1 VSATTP
7 EAADGTVEI
16 ADPGVLGRHLLGID
30 DLDRTALEEVLDLT
44 DVFAEIGRR
53 PIPKVPAL
61 RGRTVAT
68 VFFEDSTRTRMSFDT
83 AARRLSADTI
93 AFAAGSSSL
102 SKGEGLRDTVEVV
115 ASYGADLL
123 VVRHPMAGTAH
134 RIAGWT
140 DAAVVNAGDG
150 CHEHPTQALL
160 DCYTLRERRGALDGM
175 RIAIV
180 GDVRHSRVARSN
192 VLAFTALGAEVVL
205 VAPATLL
212 PPAVHGWP
220 VTVAHELDPL
230 LADLDAVYLLRMQ
243 RERITEGLVPSI
255 REFANDF
262 GLTAART
269 ARLRD
274 DALILHPG
282 PTNPGVEISAEA
294 AADPRSVI
302 LDQVANGVS
311 GRMAVLFLL
320 LGSGRT
326 PTSDADPTGRSDERP
341 TERGVTR

>member
-1 VSATTP
+1 MTA
-7 EAADGTVEI
+7 
-16 ADPGVLGRHLLGID
+16 HLLGID
-30 DLDRTALEEVLDLT
+30 GMTRADLEELLELT
-44 DVFAEIGRR
+44 DTFAEVGRR

-68 VFFEDSTRTRMSFDT
+68 VFFENSTRTRMSFDT

-93 AFAAGSSSL
+93 AFTAGGSSI
-102 SKGEGLRDTVEVV
+102 SKGESLRDTVEVV
-115 ASYGADLL
+115 ASYGVDAL

-134 RIAGWT
+134 RVADWT
-140 DAAVVNAGDG
+140 NASVINAGDG

-160 DCYTLRERRGALDGM
+160 DCYTIREHCGTLDGM

-212 PPAVHGWP
+212 PPALEGWP
-220 VTVAHELDPL
+220 VTVVHELDPL

-243 RERITEGLVPSI
+243 RERISEGLIPSI
-255 REFANDF
+255 REYAADF
-262 GLTAART
+262 GLSAERAARLP
-269 ARLRD
+269 AK
-274 DALILHPG
+274 ALILHPG
-282 PTNPGVEISAEA
+282 PTNPGVEISAAA

-302 LDQVANGVS
+302 LDQVVHGVS
-311 GRMAVLFLL
+311 VRMAVLFLL
-320 LGSGRT
+320 LGSGRN
-326 PTSDADPTGRSDERP
+326 PADDDGGDR
-341 TERGVTR
+341 